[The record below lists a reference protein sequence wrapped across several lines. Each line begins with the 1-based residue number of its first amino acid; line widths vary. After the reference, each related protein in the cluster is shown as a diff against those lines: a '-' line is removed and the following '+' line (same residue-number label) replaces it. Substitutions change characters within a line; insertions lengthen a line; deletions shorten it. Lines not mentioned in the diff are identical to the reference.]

1 MDKDNRK
8 IQNKANYL
16 WTKVLTLQNSTLKC
30 IFIKGEK
37 YTQIKKI
44 FDLVVNLTVLSTQTP
59 GLIFLITGK
68 IQLTLLK

>member
-37 YTQIKKI
+37 HTQIK
-44 FDLVVNLTVLSTQTP
+44 NS
-59 GLIFLITGK
+59 LI
-68 IQLTLLK
+68 

>member
-16 WTKVLTLQNSTLKC
+16 WTKVLTLQNRLLTLKC

-37 YTQIKKI
+37 YIQIKK
-44 FDLVVNLTVLSTQTP
+44 T
-59 GLIFLITGK
+59 LI
-68 IQLTLLK
+68 